1 MAALPPASAPA
12 APPEQPA
19 PFFDLVRVEPTG
31 DSVIAGR
38 GAPGAT
44 VEMLRDGQVHARAV
58 ADGSGLFA
66 FVPPPLPPGS
76 HQITLQAIAPDG
88 SRQRSR
94 DSVTVAISEGRN
106 TPPLVA
112 LTSPDKPTVILS
124 NPEPPGSRTAQ
135 GQSPGQPGAPA
146 AGTPPRQQASLPTAP
161 QPAARRPDVRIV
173 SVEAEDGGRL
183 YVSGEAAPGATVRL
197 YLNETMIAPGGVGAD
212 GKVSFAIGRGVRPGD
227 YRVRI
232 DDVDPVSGSVKS
244 RAEVAFNVPATIEV
258 PLPPQIA
265 AATNPPQIPLP
276 PPAPRPAP
284 EATRPADASSA
295 SGNPQVAVAPTDATR
310 PSPVAPGTPAAPAIS
325 SPSAPTASV
334 PAASSPPP
342 TSQPAPQASLSPPA
356 ASPGSQG
363 PTGSAASG
371 APPSAGAPSAPS
383 ASSQPGGTVTSPA
396 PPSQAPAASPA
407 EPPRRSQSAAVPEMR
422 GLPPGTIVIPD
433 LSTAMVSR
441 GDNLWRISRRIYG
454 QGVRYTVIYGA
465 NQPQIRN
472 PNLIYPGQVFV
483 LPPEQEPRVQQ

>member
-1 MAALPPASAPA
+1 MAALPPASTPA

-19 PFFDLVRVEPTG
+19 PSFDLVRVEPTG

-146 AGTPPRQQASLPTAP
+146 AGTPPRQQASLPSAP

-265 AATNPPQIPLP
+265 AATNPPQR
-276 PPAPRPAP
+276 PRD
-284 EATRPADASSA
+284 RP
-295 SGNPQVAVAPTDATR
+295 THRR
-310 PSPVAPGTPAAPAIS
+310 PRAIRKSP
-325 SPSAPTASV
+325 
-334 PAASSPPP
+334 
-342 TSQPAPQASLSPPA
+342 
-356 ASPGSQG
+356 
-363 PTGSAASG
+363 
-371 APPSAGAPSAPS
+371 
-383 ASSQPGGTVTSPA
+383 
-396 PPSQAPAASPA
+396 
-407 EPPRRSQSAAVPEMR
+407 
-422 GLPPGTIVIPD
+422 
-433 LSTAMVSR
+433 
-441 GDNLWRISRRIYG
+441 
-454 QGVRYTVIYGA
+454 
-465 NQPQIRN
+465 
-472 PNLIYPGQVFV
+472 
-483 LPPEQEPRVQQ
+483 